1 MCIYDLHD
9 FPRNGNRD
17 GLIWKNDSPCEKNR
31 KREASPEKRYL
42 KLDFQFT

>member
-17 GLIWKNDSPCEKNR
+17 GLIWKMTHPAKIIVSVKHLP
-31 KREASPEKRYL
+31 KRGI
-42 KLDFQFT
+42 

>member
-17 GLIWKNDSPCEKNR
+17 GLIWKMTHPAKKNR
-31 KREASPEKRYL
+31 KREASPGKKYL